1 MTREIDKYLVEARQ
15 LRSVEHL
22 VCTNLPLPPAL
33 LCGCRSTPG
42 SLRFLIFCQVSYWVW
57 CPSSPI
63 LPVFACFLSLP
74 LTVSNKNFFQK
85 HWCSHFIWLTC
96 LFYFVGGEGGK
107 VLLGYKNTLIQY
119 LSENCTPA
127 AFVRAAFLFTGD
139 WGRKKV
145 RFALAVRRGG
155 QGTHS
160 FAHLVF
166 SRFLAYLAS
175 LPLCPVIS
183 FSMHIVIWKMPS

>member
-1 MTREIDKYLVEARQ
+1 MACHLAPVKLCFYLFIHVVPPSRNILPPPLCLTKTRGYLSKETRGFMNLERKEKAADNCFDIYLKKKREMTREIDKYLVEARQ

-33 LCGCRSTPG
+33 LCGCHSTPG

-85 HWCSHFIWLTC
+85 HWCSHFI
-96 LFYFVGGEGGK
+96 
-107 VLLGYKNTLIQY
+107 
-119 LSENCTPA
+119 
-127 AFVRAAFLFTGD
+127 
-139 WGRKKV
+139 
-145 RFALAVRRGG
+145 
-155 QGTHS
+155 
-160 FAHLVF
+160 
-166 SRFLAYLAS
+166 
-175 LPLCPVIS
+175 
-183 FSMHIVIWKMPS
+183 